1 MNSGRGFETRA
12 IHDGQ
17 PPDPSSGAV
26 VTPISLATTFAQE
39 SPGKHGG
46 FEYSRTGNPD
56 PNAPWKRRPR
66 RWRTHIRA
74 LRSRPVWPP
83 TDAVLPRARAR

>member
-46 FEYSRTGNPD
+46 FEYSRTGNPTRTALEAATASLE
-56 PNAPWKRRPR
+56 NA
-66 RWRTHIRA
+66 HQGFA
-74 LRSRPVWPP
+74 FASGMAA